1 MRGHGFEPL
10 ITWRTPIQGLTL
22 NANGNFNSTTI
33 HNVAAPIV
41 AKIPQLREGNQLPG
55 TAKTTFNIGGTYQR
69 EIGPGGLEL
78 RINARY
84 SYRSRQQSIFNGV
97 YAPFNGIGYVRAS
110 IGTDKWEAGIFS
122 DNVGNTVGPLNR
134 PGGQNQIVY
143 PRTIGISLEG
153 KF

>member
-1 MRGHGFEPL
+1 MP
-10 ITWRTPIQGLTL
+10 
-22 NANGNFNSTTI
+22 A
-33 HNVAAPIV
+33 
-41 AKIPQLREGNQLPG
+41 
-55 TAKTTFNIGGTYQR
+55 TATGR
-69 EIGPGGLEL
+69 
-78 RINARY
+78 A
-84 SYRSRQQSIFNGV
+84 QQSIFNGV

-153 KF
+153 KFKRRAPASQRVSTGGTP